1 MTYNVAPN
9 FNSEREEF
17 LYESCLKDSD
27 LLATIITEYITRLS
41 DTDLT
46 ELDDFLTNNFG
57 DDWWTSLKNN
67 TMNWLQDMPATL

>member
-27 LLATIITEYITRLS
+27 LLATVITEYITRLS
-41 DTDLT
+41 VTDLSED
-46 ELDDFLTNNFG
+46 ELSNINDYSGYNFLHIAN
-57 DDWWTSLKNN
+57 LIEAQ
-67 TMNWLQDMPATL
+67 L